1 MFKLDELKSQINHV
15 RNSRAGRERTERD
28 YQLAMDAW
36 IKENATLVEERSRAR
51 EQLEFEEER
60 LRQLTLNYYQE
71 DESKSK
77 TPSPGVGIRLMIRLT
92 YDKETAF
99 QWASD
104 HSVALRLNT
113 KAFEKAVKAGIVP
126 STVAQIHEEP
136 ISTISQILPEE

>member
-1 MFKLDELKSQINHV
+1 MYTLDELRNQITHV
-15 RNSRAGRERTERD
+15 RNARDVRERTERD
-28 YQLAMDAW
+28 YQLAMDDW
-36 IKENATLVEERSRAR
+36 IKENATLIEERSRAR

-77 TPSPGVGIRLMIRLT
+77 TPTPGVGIRLMTTVT
-92 YDKETAF
+92 YDKDLAF

-113 KAFEKAVKAGIVP
+113 KAFESAVKAGIVP
-126 STVAQIHEEP
+126 SSVAKIHEEP